1 MKFKQKFHENHKYNG
16 HCYCHL
22 PHRAAGHHQG
32 IFYGTIAIMIFMNA
46 TNAINA
52 VARPPAKNIW
62 LRERGFASVA
72 EATTM
77 LQTLRNNASRN
88 PIIAQQ
94 SSKTSAPQKPTAS
107 VSTTFTKPSNSWM
120 SPRRSPTN
128 STFLTM
134 GMELTT
140 TTRKNSNNPLNSLT
154 MIEGPTNSHST
165 KTNSMDASANPS
177 SSSSSSTSNCKSS
190 TGTWGDVDP
199 NIYYLCD
206 MQTKQPLALRCP
218 EGRGY
223 FNGLGY
229 SGCIPFEDWPAC
241 VAPRPLEQV
250 HICDSEHMQQPWE
263 TMNPNKFYICL
274 QETTEPMLLNCGQ
287 GKGFLHV
294 HVSGNGPKATGN
306 ASTGADGVGDSEIV
320 GCANWEKWRSYMQC
334 TDYY

>member
-1 MKFKQKFHENHKYNG
+1 MKFKQKFPENHNYKGYG
-16 HCYCHL
+16 SCCRQH
-22 PHRAAGHHQG
+22 AG
-32 IFYGTIAIMIFMNA
+32 IFYMALAIMIFMNA
-46 TNAINA
+46 TSEGAINA
-52 VARPPAKNIW
+52 PTHPNNWKW
-62 LRERGFASVA
+62 LEERTNAAAAGGVP
-72 EATTM
+72 ATTM
-77 LQTLRNNASRN
+77 LQTLSNNAMRN

-107 VSTTFTKPSNSWM
+107 VT
-120 SPRRSPTN
+120 
-128 STFLTM
+128 
-134 GMELTT
+134 
-140 TTRKNSNNPLNSLT
+140 
-154 MIEGPTNSHST
+154 
-165 KTNSMDASANPS
+165 
-177 SSSSSSTSNCKSS
+177 STSMPANSASNGSHTSTPNLTPAQAMGSCKSS

-199 NIYYLCD
+199 NIFYLCD
-206 MQTKQPLALRCP
+206 MQTKQPLTMRCP

-229 SGCIPFEDWPAC
+229 SGCIPFEEWPAC
-241 VAPRPLEQV
+241 VALSAHEQV

-294 HVSGNGPKATGN
+294 RISSAPGSSREEPN
-306 ASTGADGVGDSEIV
+306 DGDSEIV